1 MRVASA
7 VSRRSLKLAIGF
19 ALIGWLWLLMSFVAF
34 VPFDRDSPAL
44 TIVSTTLVLFALS
57 VTVLVRMRRVDWETA
72 AYAALGLVLLV
83 GLYSRP
89 LRDDLPADAIA
100 IVERHSEMHE
110 DRYAFARELFWD
122 TSGRFT
128 GPTREYLL
136 QPQRIFLF
144 RSATYYWQTA
154 GYVPS
159 HLLAQLYRHMLVVSG
174 RFQPE
179 EVVYRTGR
187 CFNSPHG
194 YVEIS
199 HPDRELMADLWA
211 AQQFDEYQFGQVV
224 DMPSCDGITA
234 EAEPTGDSLEPR
246 SDSQERSTRLLN
258 DRMAG
263 IQAMVPGRPSPN

>member
-1 MRVASA
+1 MRSA
-7 VSRRSLKLAIGF
+7 TEVSRRSLKLVIGF
-19 ALIGWLWLLMSFVAF
+19 ALVAWLWLLMSFIAF
-34 VPFDRDSPAL
+34 VPFHRDSPAL
-44 TIVSTTLVLFALS
+44 TIVVTTLVLFAIS
-57 VTVLVRMRRVDWETA
+57 VIVLVRMRRLDWETA
-72 AYAALGLVLLV
+72 AYAGLALAILV
-83 GLYSRP
+83 GLYSRA
-89 LRDDLPADAIA
+89 LRDDLPTDAIA
-100 IVERHSEMHE
+100 VIKRHSEMHQ
-110 DRYAFARELFWD
+110 DRYDFSRALFWE
-122 TSGRFT
+122 TSERFT

-144 RSATYYWQTA
+144 RSSAYYWETA

-159 HLLAQLYRHMLVVSG
+159 HLLAQLYRHMLIASG
-174 RFQPE
+174 RFEPE

-234 EAEPTGDSLEPR
+234 EAEPTGAALDDDATNE
-246 SDSQERSTRLLN
+246 
-258 DRMAG
+258 DR
-263 IQAMVPGRPSPN
+263 P